1 MRLLISGE
9 GPSDIGTCNNAQG
22 VCTDAAFS
30 PGPMAIWLKRLWEA
44 LLNYDLLAMP
54 EAVWFISE
62 KALAQAAK
70 QAVKQSGGRM
80 QPLRGKRRQ
89 VETALYYTNA
99 KHLGLMARQLA
110 ADHAD
115 SVMAVLF
122 RDSDGTRSAPSQLW
136 QAKWNSMVDG
146 FADAAFDFGV
156 PMLPKPKSEAWLLC
170 ATRQSHNSH
179 EALEAI
185 SGNDKSPNSAKEQL
199 NQALGGHRSAQQLAD
214 WCETNPG
221 DFSQLMSMPSSKAFF
236 DRFHVVATASSGL
249 GCHP

>member
-70 QAVKQSGGRM
+70 QSGGRM

-122 RDSDGTRSAPSQLW
+122 RDADGTRSAPSQLW

-170 ATRQSHNSH
+170 AGQTARHSH
-179 EALEAI
+179 AAFEAI
-185 SGNDKSPNSAKEQL
+185 SGNDDSPNSAKKQW
-199 NQALGGHRSAQQLAD
+199 NALMGSAQTAAQEANWCAENPAD
-214 WCETNPG
+214 WQNLLT
-221 DFSQLMSMPSSKAFF
+221 MPSFKAFF
-236 DRFHVVATASSGL
+236 DRFHEVAAAIEQVG
-249 GCHP
+249 HIH